1 MSFFYAVKKGHNP
14 NIYTSWEECEQ
25 QINGFSGSEFKKFKT
40 SEEANSFM
48 TSATVT
54 ATITNVA
61 ESQQLSSEQQIA
73 FNKYKRGH
81 NVFITGPGGTGK
93 SHLVKTIKSDLESRG
108 VKHAVCALTGCAAV
122 LLNCCAKTIHSFA
135 GIGLCAGEVHD
146 VVDKVIRNR
155 RACANWKTTSVLI
168 IDEVSMLS
176 TKVFE
181 VLNKVAQVVR
191 KNHSRPF
198 GGMQVIFIGD
208 FYQLPPVGRYT
219 EPETIMFCFQS
230 PQWHSVFQ
238 LENHVVLKT
247 LFRQK
252 DAKFIQVLEEVR
264 QGVLS
269 PESVEILQERK
280 VAKFAGADGIVPTKL
295 FPVNSDA
302 DRVNQIMYMKL
313 KGEEHIYGIESK
325 RDFSTYVESATPIP
339 MELMALCETLS
350 KEDAEQQLSLF
361 VEVCKL
367 STELRLKKGAFV
379 MCLAN
384 LDVDGGICN
393 GSQGVID
400 DFVAVGGKMIPV
412 VRFVNGVSMR
422 IFPKV
427 YQHGD
432 YPRLGVQQ
440 LPLRL
445 AWAFTIHKSQG
456 ITLDYAEMDLGS
468 RVFECGQSYVGLSR
482 VRSLEGLFLSEFDPR
497 KIKTNPIVSEFYRA
511 IPLAQ
516 DDSVISQSAN
526 ESTSVSQNVSAVRTA
541 DFSRFAYNVQGSTS
555 NVKVLKLP

>member
-14 NIYTSWEECEQ
+14 NIYTSWEECEE

-48 TSATVT
+48 TSSS
-54 ATITNVA
+54 ATITQTSTNVVS
-61 ESQQLSSEQQIA
+61 ESQQQLSSEQQIA

-155 RACANWKTTSVLI
+155 RACTNWKTTHVLI

-219 EPETIMFCFQS
+219 EPETTMFCFQS
-230 PQWHSVFQ
+230 PQWHSVFS

-313 KGEEHIYGIESK
+313 KGEEHVYGIESK

-339 MELMALCETLS
+339 VELMALCETLS

-497 KIKTNPIVSEFYRA
+497 KIKTNPIVSEFYGA

-516 DDSVISQSAN
+516 YESFISVSAN
-526 ESTSVSQNVSAVRTA
+526 ESVVKTA
-541 DFSRFAYNVQGSTS
+541 DFSRFAYNNTQGS
-555 NVKVLKLP
+555 VKVLKLP